1 MPLPFSAPDRTCSA
15 STMHAR
21 RTTAGD
27 RDSSSSSPRTTS
39 NAQSVR
45 SSEGLPDEFRGWPT
59 RFGWDD
65 VPVSHH
71 VQVLTLREWLVGRL
85 GFDPRDG
92 VRLRDWLATPQQI
105 LLETTSG
112 AVYRDESGELEQVR
126 NALAW
131 YPDDVWLW
139 LLACQWR
146 RIDQEEPFV
155 GRAAEVGDELGSRVL
170 AARIARDLVRLCFLL
185 ERRYAP
191 YSKWLGSSFRELP
204 GSAAIGDALL
214 EALAATE
221 HGTRED
227 ALVRAAQGVAA
238 LHNASWCDGP
248 GRRRRR
254 VLPLSTVPRA
264 RLEPFRRRVP
274 RARLRPA
281 AARSSA
287 RRSDRPARG
296 LDGPPERPGRVPVG
310 SGAVRR
316 LARRR
321 RRRSVARARRRSAAS
336 QRRRSRCARP
346 ARARAALRLRT
357 PRRGGLPP
365 RTTAA

>member
-1 MPLPFSAPDRTCSA
+1 MPEFVPGAELSRAFYEEIVSPAVGDVRHSAALLGTGSDVLGFDDARSTDHGWGPRLQLFVAPDDVERA
-15 STMHAR
+15 ER
-21 RTTAGD
+21 
-27 RDSSSSSPRTTS
+27 
-39 NAQSVR
+39 SVN
-45 SSEGLPDEFRGWPT
+45 EGLPDEFRGWPT

-214 EALAATE
+214 EALAASE

-227 ALVRAAQGVAA
+227 ALVRAAQGVAV
-238 LHNASWCDGP
+238 LHNARGVTAPVDEGVVFFHSRP
-248 GRRRRR
+248 FR
-254 VLPLSTVPRA
+254 VLGSSRFVDA
-264 RLEPFRRRVP
+264 CLERVSDP
-274 RARLRPA
+274 RLRALPLVGA
-281 AARSSA
+281 IDQLADSTDLL
-287 RRSDRPARG
+287 SDPDA
-296 LDGPPERPGRVPVG
+296 L
-310 SGAVRR
+310 
-316 LARRR
+316 
-321 RRRSVARARRRSAAS
+321 RSV
-336 QRRRSRCARP
+336 P
-346 ARARAALRLRT
+346 ALYDAWL
-357 PRRGGLPP
+357 GGVGGGP
-365 RTTAA
+365 